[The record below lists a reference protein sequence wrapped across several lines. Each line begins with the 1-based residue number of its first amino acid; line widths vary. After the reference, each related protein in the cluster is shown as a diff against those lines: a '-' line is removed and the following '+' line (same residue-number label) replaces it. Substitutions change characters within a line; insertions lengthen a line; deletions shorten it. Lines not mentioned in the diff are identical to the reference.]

1 METIFNVG
9 DTVIVKKREKNKWD
23 YKFAFTGE
31 MAKLSGKIFTIESIY
46 VNRDLGEYKVP
57 DDNALYILKED
68 RQRFNWSSGMLMK
81 ANEYSLKS
89 NENVTKTLKIKMKIE
104 NAVYSSL
111 RKQGI
116 KI

>member
-1 METIFNVG
+1 MEPIFKVG
-9 DTVIVKKREKNKWD
+9 DKVKIVDRIYKQYD
-23 YKFAFTGE
+23 YKFNFTDD
-31 MAKLSGKIFTIESIY
+31 MLSLIGCVFTIKN
-46 VNRDLGEYKVP
+46 VYKDFDKTEHFVE
-57 DDNALYILKED
+57 DDNALYILKESK
-68 RQRFNWSSGMLMK
+68 FNWSSGMLMK